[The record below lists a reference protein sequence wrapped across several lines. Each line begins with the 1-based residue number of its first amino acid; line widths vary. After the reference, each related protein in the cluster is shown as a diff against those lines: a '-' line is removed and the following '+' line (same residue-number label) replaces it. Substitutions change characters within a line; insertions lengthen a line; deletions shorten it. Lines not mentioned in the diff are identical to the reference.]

1 MSEDQGVEKALAPE
15 ELPPVEPPSAGFI
28 LQLFVVPGLIVAA
41 VVGVW
46 LLFGKLASGEQDWHE
61 LVVELQHP
69 NPHRRWRAALGLGQ
83 ILKADQDLGENGQHL
98 SQSQE
103 LARALAHVTS
113 SELARNSQADD
124 DLKFQAFLTRTLG
137 LFDVPDT
144 VLPPL
149 RQAMQPEFDRDVRK
163 NAIGAVAVI
172 ADRAGRTG
180 GSLKSPELL
189 EALLQVS
196 SDADPLVRQLAAFT
210 LGLLPEDAGRQRLE
224 VMLDDS
230 DRDTRVNAAI
240 GLARQH
246 DVGGFRVFR
255 DILKSETAP
264 AESGPAAMQRSSD
277 SAAGSASTN
286 FGRFLALKNS
296 LAAIEQLAR
305 DLDSQQQQELLP
317 LLTLLA
323 DEHDD
328 TKIRVAA
335 RGALNALQRPLP

>member
-1 MSEDQGVEKALAPE
+1 MSEDQAVEKSFQPE

-46 LLFGKLASGEQDWHE
+46 LLFGKLATGEQDWRG

-83 ILKADQDLGENGQHL
+83 ILKADQELGENGQHL
-98 SQSQE
+98 SQNQE
-103 LARALAHVTS
+103 LARVLADITA
-113 SELARNSQADD
+113 SELTRNSQADD

-137 LFDVPDT
+137 LFDVPAM

-163 NAIGAVAVI
+163 NAIGAIAVI

-180 GSLKSPELL
+180 QNLESPELL
-189 EALLQVS
+189 EALLHVS

-210 LGLLPEDAGRQRLE
+210 LGLFPDDAVSQRLS
-224 VMLDDS
+224 VMLDDA

-246 DVGGFRVFR
+246 DGGGFRVFR
-255 DILKSETAP
+255 DVLKSETAT
-264 AESGPAAMQRSSD
+264 AGLGPTALRPSPD
-277 SAAGSASTN
+277 SPAGSASGN
-286 FGRFLALKNS
+286 FEQFLALKNS
-296 LAAIEQLAR
+296 LAALEQLAR
-305 DLDSQQQQELLP
+305 DLDSTQRQELLP

-323 DEHDD
+323 DKHKD

-335 RGALNALQRPLP
+335 RGALTALQKPPQ